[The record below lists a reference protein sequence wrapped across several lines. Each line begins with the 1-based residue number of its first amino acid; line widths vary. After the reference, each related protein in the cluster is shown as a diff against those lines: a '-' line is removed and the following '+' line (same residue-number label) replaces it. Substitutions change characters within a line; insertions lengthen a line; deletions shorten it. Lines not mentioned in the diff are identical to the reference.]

1 MTSLPS
7 PRKSLIGEHDAST
20 ARKLAM
26 DIHLH
31 MKQGELGALLVAR
44 LVLIAKGGDILL
56 KHVSQIDPRLIASH
70 RASRMGSLTLNLQL
84 FTRAHLSIAEAE
96 AVFLEEV
103 YDANFVSKLAIDISR
118 QQIQGN
124 ASAPLVTKL
133 VISATRGDILPK
145 HVGHVNKRWEAFKK
159 IRIVR

>member
-1 MTSLPS
+1 MSSSPS

-26 DIHLH
+26 DIHRH

-56 KHVSQIDPRLIASH
+56 EHVCQIDPRLIASH

-84 FTRAHLSIAEAE
+84 FT
-96 AVFLEEV
+96 
-103 YDANFVSKLAIDISR
+103 
-118 QQIQGN
+118 
-124 ASAPLVTKL
+124 
-133 VISATRGDILPK
+133 
-145 HVGHVNKRWEAFKK
+145 
-159 IRIVR
+159 

>member
-1 MTSLPS
+1 MFLPS
-7 PRKSLIGEHDAST
+7 PRRSLIGEHDAST
-20 ARKLAM
+20 AHKLAM
-26 DIHLH
+26 DIHRH

-70 RASRMGSLTLNLQL
+70 RASRMGSLTLNFQL
-84 FTRAHLSIAEAE
+84 FTRAHLSIAEA
-96 AVFLEEV
+96 VFLAEV
-103 YDANFVSKLAIDISR
+103 YDANFVSKLAMDIYR

-124 ASAPLVTKL
+124 TSALLVTKL

-145 HVGHVNKRWEAFKK
+145 HVGHVNQRWEAFKK

>member
-1 MTSLPS
+1 MFLPS

-84 FTRAHLSIAEAE
+84 FTRAHLSIAEA
-96 AVFLEEV
+96 VFLAEV
-103 YDANFVSKLAIDISR
+103 YDANFVSKLAMDISR
-118 QQIQGN
+118 QQRQGK
-124 ASAPLVTKL
+124 ASVQPVTKL
-133 VISATRGDILPK
+133 VISAKRGDILPE
-145 HVGHVNKRWEAFKK
+145 HVGHVKPRWQAFKK
-159 IRIVR
+159 TRIVQ

>member
-1 MTSLPS
+1 MTFLPS

-56 KHVSQIDPRLIASH
+56 KHVSQIDPTLIASH
-70 RASRMGSLTLNLQL
+70 RASRMGS
-84 FTRAHLSIAEAE
+84 
-96 AVFLEEV
+96 
-103 YDANFVSKLAIDISR
+103 
-118 QQIQGN
+118 
-124 ASAPLVTKL
+124 VT
-133 VISATRGDILPK
+133 
-145 HVGHVNKRWEAFKK
+145 
-159 IRIVR
+159 